1 MIGTQPSERPSG
13 IDPARIVDFDIYN
26 PPGGKDD
33 FHTAWRMLH
42 APGIPNVVW
51 TPHNG
56 GHWIATR
63 TAAIKRVLEDY
74 ASFSSRTIFV
84 PKETA
89 GKAYRGALPGTVD
102 PPEHSAYRAR
112 LNDRLSMKFVR
123 GFESTLR
130 RLAAVLVEEL
140 RSKGSCNFTRDF
152 AEIFP
157 IQVLLVL
164 TELPLSDVSMLRSWS
179 NQMVRPDGSMTF
191 AQATQN
197 FYAYLQPWI
206 DQRTGGD
213 GDDLFSY
220 FINAEFGNKKL
231 TRDEA
236 LRFCFLFLFAG
247 LDTVVNFLSYV
258 MHFLASDA
266 QKRRYLAED
275 PARVGGAV
283 EEMFRRFPIVTIARE
298 VTHDM
303 IYEGAQLRQG
313 DMIVAALPL
322 VGLDEQKTDR
332 PMQVDFKRTS
342 VSHSTFG
349 GGAHKCPG
357 QHLARREVAVF
368 IEEWLAR
375 IPEFEIQPGASIQFT
390 AGIVAGV
397 DSLPLRWDVST
408 TRSITD
414 ARG

>member
-1 MIGTQPSERPSG
+1 MSELQQAAQPQG
-13 IDPARIVDFDIYN
+13 IDPGRIVDFDIYN
-26 PPGGKDD
+26 PPGGQED
-33 FHTAWRMLH
+33 FHAAWRTLH
-42 APGIPNVVW
+42 ATGIPDVVW

-63 TAAIKRVLEDY
+63 PAAIKRVLEDY
-74 ASFSSRTIFV
+74 ESFSSRTIFV

-102 PPEHSAYRAR
+102 PPEHADYRAR
-112 LNDRLSMKFVR
+112 LTERLSLKFVR

-130 RLAAVLVEEL
+130 PLAAELVEDL
-140 RSKGSCNFTRDF
+140 RARGGCNFTTDF
-152 AEIFP
+152 AEVFP

-164 TELPLSDVSMLRSWS
+164 TELPLADVPMLRSWS

-197 FYAYLQPWI
+197 FYDYLQPWI
-206 DQRTGGD
+206 DARTGGD
-213 GDDLFSY
+213 GNDLFSH
-220 FINAEFGNKKL
+220 FINAEFGNRKL
-231 TRDEA
+231 SRDEA

-258 MHFLASDA
+258 MHFLAS
-266 QKRRYLAED
+266 QPEKRRYLAED
-275 PARVGGAV
+275 LSRVPAAV

-303 IYEGAQLRQG
+303 VYEGAALRAG
-313 DMIVAALPL
+313 DMIVAGLPL
-322 VGLDEQKTDR
+322 VGLDEGKNER
-332 PMQVDFKRTS
+332 PMEVDFHRS
-342 VSHSTFG
+342 HVSHATFG

-375 IPEFEIQPGASIQFT
+375 IPEFEIQPNASIRFT
-390 AGIVAGV
+390 AGIVAGMT
-397 DSLPLRWDVST
+397 SLPLTWDVAT
-408 TRSITD
+408 TRSVPTQ
-414 ARG
+414 